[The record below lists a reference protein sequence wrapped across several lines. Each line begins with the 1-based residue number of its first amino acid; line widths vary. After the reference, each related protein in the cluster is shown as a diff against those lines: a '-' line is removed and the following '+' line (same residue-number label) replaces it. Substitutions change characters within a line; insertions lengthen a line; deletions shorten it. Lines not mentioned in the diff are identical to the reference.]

1 MVKGL
6 ARQNAAAL
14 QEALHHAALLRGHP
28 YKETASRVVFALP
41 PWLCEGA
48 ACDSPVHKRVLAAA
62 LARCASTPRRKR
74 PRSPEETLISFEP
87 LVLAAII
94 LKCFLSS
101 ETFLW
106 LLWFFP
112 VFLTQRQRAPSLQR
126 SFQRV

>member
-28 YKETASRVVFALP
+28 YKET

-48 ACDSPVHKRVLAAA
+48 GCDSPVHKRVLAAA

-94 LKCFLSS
+94 LKCLLSS
-101 ETFLW
+101 ETFLS